1 MAWGTGTERYFHGS
15 DSKIRHHSTYSLTL
29 ASGSYSFLDLGT
41 QKTSRSKNRETGK
54 RNRRAQAGRGTVLVS
69 EEKLRSITE
78 NSSDHIMLVGQDL
91 KILFINKTVP
101 GLKKEDVIGKN
112 INDFVPKGF
121 QKLTYDKFQSVLK
134 TGKPTNYQ
142 TEYLTAKGETNYFDV
157 RLSPITRE
165 GKVVS
170 VVSSANDVTER
181 KQIEEKLKKHREHL
195 EELVKERT
203 RELGEK
209 NVELERFNKLFI
221 NREFR
226 IKELK
231 KSLENMSLKLRQD
244 LVIVL
249 FD

>member
-54 RNRRAQAGRGTVLVS
+54 
-69 EEKLRSITE
+69 
-78 NSSDHIMLVGQDL
+78 
-91 KILFINKTVP
+91 
-101 GLKKEDVIGKN
+101 
-112 INDFVPKGF
+112 
-121 QKLTYDKFQSVLK
+121 
-134 TGKPTNYQ
+134 PTNYQ

-181 KQIEEKLKKHREHL
+181 KQIEEELKKHRQNL
-195 EELVKERT
+195 EELIKERT
-203 RELGEK
+203 RELGKK

-231 KSLENMSLKLRQD
+231 KKLRKYEP
-244 LVIVL
+244 
-249 FD
+249 